1 MGERGRTRRVAARC
15 AVAVA
20 VAVLGVVG
28 VSGCSALRVATP
40 NAATAAADA
49 PTGQSGNTAD
59 AVAMLAQLPVRP
71 LASKAGY
78 SRSQFGRAWDDNV
91 NVQWGHNGCDQRSDE
106 MRSALKDV
114 VLKPGSKCIVY
125 SGVLDPDPYTGKV
138 IHYIRRGR
146 EAMAI
151 QIDHGVALAN
161 SWQTGAQLWTAEKR
175 LEFANDPRNL
185 VPVDGPTNQSKG
197 DSAASEWLPPN
208 VGYRCRYVSDQ
219 ISVKHLYGL
228 WVTPA
233 EHDAMLRVLRT
244 NC

>member
-1 MGERGRTRRVAARC
+1 MGERGRTRGVAAKC
-15 AVAVA
+15 AVVVA
-20 VAVLGVVG
+20 VAVLGAVG

-40 NAATAAADA
+40 DAATAAADA
-49 PTGQSGNTAD
+49 PTGQSGNAAD
-59 AVAMLAQLPVRP
+59 AMAMLAQLPVRP

-151 QIDHGVALAN
+151 QIDHMLWRLPIRGRLAP
-161 SWQTGAQLWTAEKR
+161 SRGRPRRASSSRMTRETLCQLTVRPTKVKVTPPRRSGCRRTSDTGA
-175 LEFANDPRNL
+175 
-185 VPVDGPTNQSKG
+185 VM
-197 DSAASEWLPPN
+197 SATRS
-208 VGYRCRYVSDQ
+208 R
-219 ISVKHLYGL
+219 
-228 WVTPA
+228 
-233 EHDAMLRVLRT
+233 
-244 NC
+244 